1 MKFNVK
7 AMAAASGLLWGGA
20 VLTVGIINYIKPSY
34 GTKFL
39 RTVASVYPGY
49 RARATPGQ
57 VAVGAAYAIVD
68 GAVAG
73 ALCAWLYNGFAAKS
87 GALQPDYSL
96 EPQTRGEV
104 A

>member
-1 MKFNVK
+1 MKFNLR

-20 VLTVGIINYIKPSY
+20 VLTVGVVNCIKPSY

-49 RARATPGQ
+49 HARATPGQ
-57 VAVGAAYAIVD
+57 VAVGAAYAAVD
-68 GAVAG
+68 GAIAG
-73 ALCAWLYNGFAAKS
+73 ALCAWLYNRFASES
-87 GALQPDYSL
+87 GALQRDYSL